1 MDRFPWSRCHC
12 NRPIAAEGVVWWA
25 LRGLEGHVCSV
36 WKLGPTRPPF
46 PVSQREQPNCGSS
59 GEPICECMQ
68 ETDGNY
74 SRSLSHR
81 HQSSPSPDRFNF
93 KLVYRWLGEREIC
106 PSVSFNLLNYWKQP
120 SKRKWEKIMYKCTM
134 TTIKRC
140 QLMFNWICLYYFLQ
154 IYLIFITLNR
164 DQVPFTNSTSHP
176 V

>member
-1 MDRFPWSRCHC
+1 MDRSPWSRCHC

-36 WKLGPTRPPF
+36 WKLGNSPF
-46 PVSQREQPNCGSS
+46 PNGNNLIVIVVVSSYMSVCKRRTVIIRDHSHTA
-59 GEPICECMQ
+59 I
-68 ETDGNY
+68 
-74 SRSLSHR
+74 SLISFSCPF
-81 HQSSPSPDRFNF
+81 QFQIGLP
-93 KLVYRWLGEREIC
+93 VIRWARDLPFCFIQFDKQTEI
-106 PSVSFNLLNYWKQP
+106 NRQNG
-120 SKRKWEKIMYKCTM
+120 KWEKIMHKCTM
-134 TTIKRC
+134 TTIKSC